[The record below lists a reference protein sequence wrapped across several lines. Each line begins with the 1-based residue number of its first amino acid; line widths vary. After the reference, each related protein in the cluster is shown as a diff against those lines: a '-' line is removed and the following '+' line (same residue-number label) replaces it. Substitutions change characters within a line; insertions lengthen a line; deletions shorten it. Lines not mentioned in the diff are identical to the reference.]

1 MNDEM
6 ISFSNKMQLKDENN
20 PNNIQIPFSGPN
32 NLKNEELTEFV
43 DKLVKENCSLKKE
56 LILKEIDIEKLKEML
71 KNASIKYFNLE
82 TGNLN
87 NIDRIYFDKIRS
99 INLENEFKLNKIE
112 LKYENELQ
120 KIKEEHDKVLNEII
134 NNQNVENNDINN
146 ISNKNKKNNINNYDN
161 NKIEEY
167 LQRIKTLE
175 AQLYN
180 SEQSYQLV
188 QKKYDMLL
196 EENKL
201 IKSKIKEEKDNIL
214 FIIDELQKES
224 NSKKDEIVKEFKEK
238 TNIITQNFISFS
250 ENEKAKANLVLE
262 NLLSD
267 QKSLNEKIELLEDE
281 NAKLSEEN
289 NLLIEKTKSNDEFI
303 AQKELEMLSIDNI
316 KQNFSKSLANYENE
330 IAQLTK
336 DNLNLKKKMSEM
348 EAQVN
353 ALTTK
358 NENLEKSI
366 NLQINEINEQN
377 SKINSELQSQIIQ
390 LDQEKRELI
399 LKYNLNSEN
408 EGNMKSKV
416 KDLNKKIEDAN
427 RENSNLKNKINEYE
441 INIQSLNEQIEKMNQ
456 NFEKMHQ
463 QYVNMDKEYSNAN
476 NNLAASK
483 KKFFENEEEIK
494 NLKDKIKI
502 MEILSEKNNKELAET
517 KQYNMNLKNT
527 IDKLKLNY
535 DIEITKYKNKI
546 CDYENQLKE
555 YNIYPK

>member
-416 KDLNKKIEDAN
+416 KDLNKKIEDGN

-483 KKFFENEEEIK
+483 KN
-494 NLKDKIKI
+494 
-502 MEILSEKNNKELAET
+502 SR
-517 KQYNMNLKNT
+517 
-527 IDKLKLNY
+527 
-535 DIEITKYKNKI
+535 
-546 CDYENQLKE
+546 
-555 YNIYPK
+555 

>member
-416 KDLNKKIEDAN
+416 KDLNKKIEDGN

>member
-336 DNLNLKKKMSEM
+336 DNLNLKKKNVRNGS
-348 EAQVN
+348 
-353 ALTTK
+353 T
-358 NENLEKSI
+358 
-366 NLQINEINEQN
+366 
-377 SKINSELQSQIIQ
+377 SKCF
-390 LDQEKRELI
+390 D
-399 LKYNLNSEN
+399 
-408 EGNMKSKV
+408 
-416 KDLNKKIEDAN
+416 NKK
-427 RENSNLKNKINEYE
+427 
-441 INIQSLNEQIEKMNQ
+441 
-456 NFEKMHQ
+456 
-463 QYVNMDKEYSNAN
+463 
-476 NNLAASK
+476 
-483 KKFFENEEEIK
+483 
-494 NLKDKIKI
+494 
-502 MEILSEKNNKELAET
+502 
-517 KQYNMNLKNT
+517 
-527 IDKLKLNY
+527 
-535 DIEITKYKNKI
+535 
-546 CDYENQLKE
+546 
-555 YNIYPK
+555 